1 MELIEINTESI
12 QIDQF
17 LKWAGIVETGGQIKD
32 LLTDHMIEL
41 NGQLV
46 TEKRK
51 KLKNRDIITI
61 KGIGPY
67 QVVVVK
73 NAD

>member
-12 QIDQF
+12 QLDQF
-17 LKWAGIVETGGQIKD
+17 LKWAGIVETGGQVKVWLAD
-32 LLTDHMIEL
+32 EMIEL

-51 KLKNRDIITI
+51 KLKNQDKITI
-61 KGIGPY
+61 KGLGSY

-73 NAD
+73 NAN

>member
-12 QIDQF
+12 QLDQF
-17 LKWAGIVETGGQIKD
+17 LKWAGIVEKGGQVKNWLAD
-32 LLTDHMIEL
+32 EMITL

-51 KLKNRDIITI
+51 KLKDKDKITI
-61 KGIGPY
+61 KGLGSY

-73 NAD
+73 NAN